1 MSQNKTLPT
10 RKSVELFL
18 NGIVDNQKRQ
28 DSWVL
33 FEMMREITGKAA
45 QMWGNSIIGFD
56 TYHYKYASGR
66 EGDWMLTGFSPRKK
80 ALSIYLMCDISHNS
94 LDFES
99 LGKHKK
105 GKGCLYIK
113 KLGDVHLPTLKKIIQ
128 QSIALTKEMYQ

>member
-1 MSQNKTLPT
+1 
-10 RKSVELFL
+10 
-18 NGIVDNQKRQ
+18 
-28 DSWVL
+28 
-33 FEMMREITGKAA
+33 
-45 QMWGNSIIGFD
+45 
-56 TYHYKYASGR
+56 
-66 EGDWMLTGFSPRKK
+66 MLTGFSPRKK

>member
-18 NGIVDNQKRQ
+18 NGIVDDQKRQ

-33 FEMMREITGKAA
+33 VEMLREITGKAA

>member
-18 NGIVDNQKRQ
+18 NGIVDDQKRQ

-33 FEMMREITGKAA
+33 FEMLREITGKAA

>member
-18 NGIVDNQKRQ
+18 NGIVDDQKRQ

-128 QSIALTKEMYQ
+128 QSITLTKEMYQ

>member
-18 NGIVDNQKRQ
+18 NGIVDDQKRQ

>member
-18 NGIVDNQKRQ
+18 NGIVDDQKRQ
-28 DSWVL
+28 DSWGL
-33 FEMMREITGKAA
+33 FEMLREITGKAA

-94 LDFES
+94 LVFES

>member
-33 FEMMREITGKAA
+33 FEMLREITGKAA

>member
-18 NGIVDNQKRQ
+18 NGIVDEQKRQ

-33 FEMMREITGKAA
+33 FAMMREITGKAA

>member
-18 NGIVDNQKRQ
+18 NGIVDDQKRQ

-33 FEMMREITGKAA
+33 FEMLREITGKAA

-94 LDFES
+94 LVFES

-128 QSIALTKEMYQ
+128 QSIALTKEMYK

>member
-18 NGIVDNQKRQ
+18 NGIVDDQKRQ

-33 FEMMREITGKAA
+33 FEMLREITGKAV

-94 LDFES
+94 LVFES

>member
-18 NGIVDNQKRQ
+18 NGIVDDQKRQ

-33 FEMMREITGKAA
+33 FEMLREITGKAA

-56 TYHYKYASGR
+56 TYHYKYPSGR

>member
-18 NGIVDNQKRQ
+18 NGIVDDQKRQ

-94 LDFES
+94 LDFEP

>member
-18 NGIVDNQKRQ
+18 NGIVDDQKRQ

-33 FEMMREITGKAA
+33 FEMLREITGKAA

-80 ALSIYLMCDISHNS
+80 ALSIYLMCDISNNS

>member
-10 RKSVELFL
+10 SKSVELFL
-18 NGIVDNQKRQ
+18 NGIVDDQKRQ

-33 FEMMREITGKAA
+33 FEMLREITGKAA

-56 TYHYKYASGR
+56 TYHYKYASRR

-94 LDFES
+94 LVFES

-128 QSIALTKEMYQ
+128 QSIALTKEMYK

>member
-1 MSQNKTLPT
+1 MSQNKTHPT

-18 NGIVDNQKRQ
+18 NGIVDDQKRQ

>member
-18 NGIVDNQKRQ
+18 NGIVDDQKRQ

-33 FEMMREITGKAA
+33 FEMLREITGKAA

-94 LDFES
+94 LVFES